1 MNYIMNIGTK
11 EFIGIL
17 AILVI
22 LLMSFQGSQ
31 ESEVIVIDRPP
42 RQIPTPIFISSG
54 RRRHGG
60 HHGGH
65 HGGGHGGG
73 KFPIKPKIPKA
84 PIKVPKI
91 PIKKPDKDLVPGGGM
106 GGGYPGD
113 PYPGL

>member
-1 MNYIMNIGTK
+1 MNIGTK

-22 LLMSFQGSQ
+22 LFMSFQGSQ
-31 ESEVIVIDRPP
+31 ESKVIVIDRPP
-42 RQIPTPIFISSG
+42 QRVPTPVFISSAP
-54 RRRHGG
+54 RRRRRG

-65 HGGGHGGG
+65 GGP
-73 KFPIKPKIPKA
+73 KFPIKPKIPKV
-84 PIKVPKI
+84 PIKFPKI